1 MQLADAVALGPD
13 DGPETIGH
21 MTLGR
26 DGGEFTDIKSDAP
39 ITDWSDVMRRFNLDP
54 EVFEV
59 VDDTV
64 RCSTWQQSKRTDT
77 GDRDIVQLY
86 SYRALFRRRR
96 SAHDLPTL
104 YATARRRKALKRAA
118 SVVDGRATVV
128 PLADLQIGK
137 VGSRGGTPE
146 LVERLLEK
154 RALLDTE
161 LRRRRPS
168 LVVMPDAGDLFENFE
183 SGGNPM
189 FTNDLSLAQQLD
201 MAATEVFEF
210 VRLAARYGPVVVPVV
225 TSNHTAWRR
234 GKTQLGRPGDD
245 LGIFVHRQ
253 VEKLAQAA
261 GIDARWVFPPM
272 YDDAVAVDV
281 LGTTLGVVHGNQF
294 RPGKAIEWWQRQ
306 QHGGQP
312 VGAADVLVTAHY
324 HHLVIEPTGRNPHT
338 GRTKWWVQLPPLDN
352 GSDWF
357 RNIAGEDSDPGLV
370 VFNIVEGHGFDL
382 RSFAVL

>member
-1 MQLADAVALGPD
+1 MSLADAAAAGPD
-13 DGPETIGH
+13 TGPETIGH
-21 MTLGR
+21 MTLGS

-54 EVFEV
+54 DVFEV

-86 SYRALFRRRR
+86 SYRAMFRRRR
-96 SAHDLPTL
+96 SAVDLPTL
-104 YATARRRKALKRAA
+104 YATARRRKPLKTTPQPATA
-118 SVVDGRATVV
+118 RATVA

-146 LVERLLEK
+146 LVDRLVEK
-154 RALLDTE
+154 RAKLEAE
-161 LRRRRPS
+161 LRRRKPS
-168 LVVMPDAGDLFENFE
+168 TVILPDAGDLFENFE

-201 MAATEVFEF
+201 MAATEVYEF
-210 VRLAARYGPVVVPVV
+210 VRLAARYGPVVIPVV

-234 GKTQLGRPGDD
+234 GKTLLGRPGDD
-245 LGIFVHRQ
+245 LAIFVHKQ
-253 VEKLAQAA
+253 VEKVAQAA
-261 GIDARWVFPPM
+261 GIDAEWVFPPM
-272 YDDAVAVDV
+272 YDEAVAVDV
-281 LGTTLGVVHGNQF
+281 LGTGLGVVHGNQF
-294 RPGKAIEWWQRQ
+294 RPGKAIEWWTRQ

-312 VGAADVLVTAHY
+312 VGAADILITAHY

-338 GRTKWWVQLPPLDN
+338 GRTKWWLQLPPLDN

-370 VFNIVEGHGFDL
+370 VFDIVEGRGFDITSL
-382 RSFAVL
+382 SIL

>member
-1 MQLADAVALGPD
+1 MTLADAAKLGPD
-13 DGPETIGH
+13 DGPEMIGK
-21 MTLGR
+21 MEFGR

-54 EVFEV
+54 DAFEV

-86 SYRALFRRRR
+86 SYRAQFRRRR
-96 SAHDLPTL
+96 SSIDLPTL
-104 YATARRRKALKRAA
+104 YDTARRRKAPKRVQAPAA
-118 SVVDGRATVV
+118 ARATVV

-146 LVERLLEK
+146 LVDRLIEK
-154 RALLDTE
+154 RGKLDAE
-161 LRRRRPS
+161 LRRRRPQQI
-168 LVVMPDAGDLFENFE
+168 VMPDAGDLFENFE

-189 FTNDLSLAQQLD
+189 FTNDLSLAQQMD
-201 MAATEVFEF
+201 MAATEVYEF

-234 GKTQLGRPGDD
+234 GKTELGRPGDD
-245 LGIFVHRQ
+245 LAIFVHRQ

-272 YDDAVAVDV
+272 YDEAVTVDV
-281 LGTTLGVVHGNQF
+281 LGTTLGIVHGNQF
-294 RPGKAIEWWQRQ
+294 RPGKAIEWWTRQ

-312 VGAADVLVTAHY
+312 IGAADLLISGHY
-324 HHLVIEPTGRNPHT
+324 HHFVLEPTGRNPHT
-338 GRTKWWVQLPPLDN
+338 GRSKWWMQLPPLDN

-357 RNIAGEDSDPGLV
+357 RNIAGEDSDPGLA
-370 VFNIVEGHGFDL
+370 VFDIAEGHGFDL
-382 RSFAVL
+382 ASLTIL